1 MENEIYEQFTDKLN
15 DAAMHPSPED
25 VSIETFS
32 FIIALYFA
40 YYTDGSEESLKV
52 NASAAYAQVIEE
64 IDSIMNDFADI
75 KDNMT
80 EDDEQFMCDIL
91 TIAKD
96 TYEDLFNLLST
107 NCTLTELKNK
117 SIEVSKENALA

>member
-40 YYTDGSEESLKV
+40 YYTDGSEESVEV
-52 NASAAYAQVIEE
+52 NASEAYAQVIEE
-64 IDSIMNDFADI
+64 IDSIMSDFADI
-75 KDNMT
+75 KDNIT
-80 EDDEQFMCDIL
+80 EDDEQFMADVL
-91 TIAKD
+91 SVAKD
-96 TYEDLFNLLST
+96 TYEPIFNVLST
-107 NCTLTELKNK
+107 DCTLTEMKSK
-117 SIEVSKENALA
+117 SIEMSKENALA

>member
-40 YYTDGSEESLKV
+40 YYTDGSEESVEV
-52 NASAAYAQVIEE
+52 NASEAYAQVIEE
-64 IDSIMNDFADI
+64 IDSIMSDFADI
-75 KDNMT
+75 KDNIT
-80 EDDEQFMCDIL
+80 EDDEQFMADIL
-91 TIAKD
+91 SVAKD
-96 TYEDLFNLLST
+96 TYEPIFNVLST
-107 NCTLTELKNK
+107 DCTLTEMKSK
-117 SIEVSKENALA
+117 SIEMSKENALA

>member
-25 VSIETFS
+25 VSIETFA

-40 YYTDGSEESLKV
+40 YYTDGSEESIEV
-52 NASAAYAQVIEE
+52 NAHEAYAQVIEE
-64 IDSIMNDFADI
+64 IDSIMCDFADI

-80 EDDEQFMCDIL
+80 EDDEQFMADIL
-91 TIAKD
+91 TVAKD
-96 TYEDLFNLLST
+96 TYEPIFNVIST
-107 NCTLTELKNK
+107 DCTLTEMK
-117 SIEVSKENALA
+117 SKSVEISKENALA